1 MKDEVTLNKCKCPKS
16 IRYMIICESMIF
28 KKSFQVLSKDY
39 SGFEPTISGSPATFL
54 RTWAMMI

>member
-1 MKDEVTLNKCKCPKS
+1 MKDEVTLNRCKCPKS

-54 RTWAMMI
+54 RT

>member
-16 IRYMIICESMIF
+16 IRYMIICESMIL
-28 KKSFQVLSKDY
+28 KKIINFQVLSKDY

-54 RTWAMMI
+54 RT